1 MKTPKRS
8 ALALCL
14 VLLAVIAMPSNAIV
28 ESAGPV
34 SHVWTCEE
42 NPGIENPVQYNYFNP
57 TKAGDFT
64 IFCSPMDVSQQVTTA
79 SVAGSR
85 VEAYFPIESGS
96 SEINEDAA
104 KVLSEIASRHNTK
117 VVLVGDKKDITTA
130 IENWFKSQGCNVER
144 FWKGDYDSTYAQLAW
159 EYFDAPRCAAITTF
173 NTMAAYISTVYGGP
187 AFAVPS
193 EDEVPSAIM
202 NYLNEKKGTIE
213 KIFLVDV
220 GEKITEQ
227 YQPEYPSYGN
237 MKVSSA
243 IEDELKSRGFQVERI
258 SGEYEEDVAYNII
271 QLAKARY
278 AEMVSSGEYARVPNG
293 LIFTTSLK
301 SEWTCAASLIPIA
314 MAKEFYL
321 FEGWND
327 ARCPVQGRY
336 GRNYDLTYEP
346 SERRNHF
353 TGVVDKLT
361 SELITAAG
369 QGFFG
374 MGMPPTEMHDFTVAM
389 ATNFYNQN
397 QIESATID
405 VDLPMNTY
413 DVAIHNM
420 KINGVAWDDDIEA
433 WQQRAVDALLLE
445 RFKFPPSPW
454 GGEIRVCTVDTSVA
468 ADLQSNLASGKKALV
483 LRRDFEDIG
492 GCVFNMQKLLEISNE
507 YGLKW
512 SFAITADNIEYLPDY
527 LLKMYAVGNVEFG
540 THDFF
545 HEMIADLSLET
556 QTTLFGTALQ
566 CQMKYLGIRPLLFVP
581 PCEYINE
588 WSWAAL
594 DEIGYK
600 YMVGMAPGLEA
611 LDIAQASLGAILGSD
626 DNPHD
631 IVIMTSRQKYSDGF
645 DSTDAS
651 REISE
656 FERCYWN
663 FTFINPQFGDT
674 TGTGTVSFNS
684 SGYNDAPYILIEG
697 HSWNFID
704 DLAWETFR
712 NWSQYISDNYIES
725 GMVVSAYGREVQQF
739 YRPGQPGLEYTE
751 PVLTA
756 ESFAPANPD
765 SGEGQSGGSTPG
777 FEITA
782 LIGAIIFCIGAVK
795 IRK

>member
-1 MKTPKRS
+1 MKNPKRS

-14 VLLAVIAMPSNAIV
+14 VLVAVIAMPGSAV
-28 ESAGPV
+28 VKAAGPV

-64 IFCSPMDVSQQVTTA
+64 IFCSPMDVWKQVTAA
-79 SVAGSR
+79 SVAGCR
-85 VEAYFPIESGS
+85 VDAYFPIESGS
-96 SEINEDAA
+96 SEINADAA
-104 KVLSEIASRHNTK
+104 KVLSEIASHHNTK
-117 VVLVGDKKDITTA
+117 VILVGDKSDITPA
-130 IENWFKSQGCNVER
+130 IENWFKSQGCSVER
-144 FWKGDYDSTYAQLAW
+144 FWKGDYDSTCAQLAW
-159 EYFDAPRCAAITTF
+159 EYFDVPRCVAITTF
-173 NTMAAYISTVYGGP
+173 NTMAAYLSTVYGGP

-193 EDEVPSAIM
+193 ADKMPSAIID
-202 NYLNEKKGTIE
+202 YLSENKGTIE

-237 MKVSSA
+237 MKVPA
-243 IEDELKSRGFQVERI
+243 GIEEELKGRGFQVERI
-258 SGEYEEDVAYNII
+258 SGEYEEDVSYNII
-271 QLAKARY
+271 QLAKAGY
-278 AEMVSSGEYARVPNG
+278 TEMVSSGAYARMPNG

-327 ARCPVQGRY
+327 ARCPIQGRY
-336 GRNYDLTYEP
+336 GRNIDLTYEP
-346 SERRNHF
+346 SERRDHF
-353 TGVVDKLT
+353 TSVVSKLT
-361 SELITAAG
+361 SELIPAG
-369 QGFFG
+369 QGAYG
-374 MGMPPTEMHDFTVAM
+374 MGMPPTEMKDFTVAM

-420 KINGVAWDDDIEA
+420 KINGVAWDDTIEA
-433 WQQRAVDALLLE
+433 WQQRAVDVLLLE

-454 GGEIRVCTVDTSVA
+454 GGQTKVGTVNTEVA
-468 ADLQSNLASGKKALV
+468 TDLQSNLASGKKGLV
-483 LRRDFEDIG
+483 LRIDFEDIG
-492 GCVFNMQKLLEISNE
+492 GCIFNMQKLLEASKE
-507 YGLKW
+507 YGLNW
-512 SFAITADNIEYLPDY
+512 TFAITADNIEYLPDY

-545 HEMIADLSLET
+545 HEMVMDLSLET
-556 QTTLFGTALQ
+556 QTVLFGTALQ

-611 LDIAQASLGAILGSD
+611 LDVAQSPLGAILGSD

-631 IVIMTSRQKYSDGF
+631 IVILTSRQKYSNAF

-674 TGTGTVSFNS
+674 TGTGTASFNS
-684 SGYNDAPYILIEG
+684 SSYNDAPFIIVDG

-704 DLAWETFR
+704 DLAWDAFR
-712 NWSQYISDNYIES
+712 NYSEYVCENYIKT
-725 GMVVSAYGREVQQF
+725 GMVVSVYGREVQQF

-756 ESFAPANPD
+756 ESFAPIIAD
-765 SGEGQSGGSTPG
+765 SSEEQSGGSTPG
-777 FEITA
+777 FEIAA
-782 LIGAIIFCIGAVK
+782 LIGAIIFCIGAIK